1 MLLYILYNVW
11 VDKPVDKYFKKKE
24 KKRKEKLEK
33 NARKENKRGKKKMK
47 TKQTQKRIIMKKKN
61 TVGRSTEDIEKEWHT
76 YCW

>member
-11 VDKPVDKYFKKKE
+11 VDKPVDKYLKKKVKE
-24 KKRKEKLEK
+24 KKKK
-33 NARKENKRGKKKMK
+33 GKKKMK

-61 TVGRSTEDIEKEWHT
+61 TVGRSTEDIEREWHT